1 MDHRPF
7 GLQNRAWSVE
17 QVGEDVRFPLDMDR
31 REGNP
36 FAWHIPEVPPREWK
50 GRRRLSALVIYVG
63 NHRELSDHALMW
75 PDGRHS
81 DRDLRALNTAISSRE
96 LMWGL
101 VSPSPRPHSRG
112 VLTSGRPSPGGWRP

>member
-36 FAWHIPEVPPREWK
+36 FRVAPFQK
-50 GRRRLSALVIYVG
+50 F
-63 NHRELSDHALMW
+63 
-75 PDGRHS
+75 
-81 DRDLRALNTAISSRE
+81 LRA
-96 LMWGL
+96 
-101 VSPSPRPHSRG
+101 
-112 VLTSGRPSPGGWRP
+112 SGKGEGDCPPW